1 MAKPSAR
8 KKLDVFAISAAR
20 TAVLITAEDNGGEKL
35 PTFAMAAYTGAV
47 MHLSGFWDPVIVDLE
62 NVQVP
67 SQNRPILRQHDEAK
81 IVGHSTRIDVSDKGI
96 HVEGT
101 ISGVGPDAAE
111 VVALAKNGFQ
121 WQASIG
127 ATAVR
132 TEFVE
137 PGQTATV
144 NGREING
151 PVIISRETIL
161 GEISF
166 VPLGADGA
174 TSARV
179 AASQAQGR
187 SAMKPKIKARVKAE
201 YETFDEF
208 VEAMR
213 GMKAEEVDEKDREM
227 LQEIYDKLPEAKAEE
242 PKEEDEPPVE
252 GGAKVDL
259 KAQRMVLAAEKRRV
273 SGINLVASSYTNH
286 IVKLDG
292 KDVDIVAHAIEN
304 GLQPADVELHLLK
317 SNAAKPPVHVL
328 VPQGI
333 PGVAPA
339 KVLEAAIIQSS
350 RMTADLKA
358 QVEKQYGDQVMQA
371 AHSAFKGRIG
381 LQQLLIEAA
390 RANGYHGY
398 NFRGDHRE
406 IMQAAFS
413 TKDVSG
419 ILSNVANKFLLQG
432 YMSVEQAWKKISA
445 IRAANDFKTMTSYRL
460 TGANGYQKIAPDGQI
475 PHATLGE
482 QPFTN
487 KVDTYATMV
496 AITRQDQINDDL
508 GALTEIPQKLG
519 ADGGRK
525 LNSVFWAEFLDDAA
539 FFNTDNSKG
548 NYYAH
553 ANAVLGLTGLGVVE
567 GMFRNQT
574 DPDDNP
580 LGIEPKILLVASG
593 NGPLARSLW
602 ASTNIQS
609 GATTGQP
616 EANPYAGLYEPVV
629 SSYLKAA
636 PLVWYLLADPAVEPV
651 METAFLNGVESPI
664 VETAETDFNTLGIQ
678 MRGYHD
684 FGCAKQS
691 FRGGVKS
698 KGAA

>member
-1 MAKPSAR
+1 MPRS
-8 KKLDVFAISAAR
+8 KLDAFEISAAR
-20 TAVLITAEDNGGEKL
+20 TAVLIKAEEGEPGKL
-35 PTFAMAAYTGAV
+35 PTFAMVAYTGAV
-47 MHLSGFWDPVIVDLE
+47 MHLTGFWDPVIVDLE
-62 NVQVP
+62 GVKVP
-67 SQNRPILRQHDEAK
+67 SQNRPILRQHDETR
-81 IVGHSTRIDVSDKGI
+81 IVGHSTKIDVSDKGI

-111 VVALAKNGFQ
+111 VVALAKNGFL

-132 TEFVE
+132 SEFVE
-137 PGQTATV
+137 PGQSATV

-151 PVIISRETIL
+151 PVIISRETLL

-179 AASQAQGR
+179 AASQAKGR
-187 SAMKPKIKARVKAE
+187 TAMKPKLKARVKAE

-213 GMKAEEVDEKDREM
+213 GMKAEDLEEKDREM
-227 LQEIYDKLPEAKAEE
+227 LQEIYDKLPEAKAQEPGEE
-242 PKEEDEPPVE
+242 EEPPVE

-259 KAQRMVLAAEKRRV
+259 KAQRAMIAAEHRRV
-273 SGINLVASSYTNH
+273 SAINMIASEYKNH
-286 IVKLDG
+286 LVKLDG
-292 KDVDIVAHAIEN
+292 KDVDIVAHAIEK
-304 GLQPADVELHLLK
+304 GLQPAELELHLLK
-317 SNAAKPPVHVL
+317 ANAAKPPVSVL
-328 VPQGI
+328 VPQGAR
-333 PGVAPA
+333 GVAPA
-339 KVLEAAIIQSS
+339 QVLEAAILQAGGLSAEN
-350 RMTADLKA
+350 RKA
-358 QVEKQYGDQVMQA
+358 MEKAYGDQVLQA
-371 AHSAFKGRIG
+371 AHDAYKGRIG
-381 LQQLLIEAA
+381 LQQLMIEAA

-398 NFRGDHRE
+398 NFRGDHRD
-406 IMQAAFS
+406 IFRAAFS
-413 TKDVSG
+413 TKDISG

-432 YMSVEQAWKKISA
+432 YLSVEQAWRKIA
-445 IRAANDFKTMTSYRL
+445 ATRAANDLKTMTSYRL

-475 PHATLGE
+475 PHSVIGE

-496 AITRQDQINDDL
+496 AITEEDQINDDL

-525 LNSVFWAEFLDDAA
+525 LNTVFWTEFLDDAA

-548 NYYAH
+548 NYYAN

-567 GMFRNQT
+567 GMFRDQT
-574 DPDDNP
+574 DPDGNP
-580 LGIEPKILLVASG
+580 IGIEPKILLVASG

-609 GATTGQP
+609 GATGGQP

-629 SSYLKAA
+629 SSYLKNA
-636 PLVWYLLADPAVEPV
+636 PLAWYLLADPAVEPV
-651 METAFLNGVESPI
+651 MEVAFLYGVESPT

-678 MRGYHD
+678 MRGVFR

-691 FRGGVKS
+691 HRGGVKS